1 MIATTPLATDHRAFA
16 HRMFGRLLAIWPVCD
31 FIALLNTQTGE
42 AGGTKLASWPST
54 EKATSAILPK
64 QGSHRLVGRGTRRKA
79 RLAWSILHRHHSYSR
94 ILFPSPAAGCHDVA
108 LSRMQSQQH
117 TKDDLLSL
125 LSCSLECG
133 MYSTA
138 TLQIQEQ
145 QEVQEGDFGAQGG
158 RAGQS
163 RSGYMGGISRQA
175 AMDIHYAG
183 QQGQL
188 QSGIRNFYGETAWNA
203 SASQFCHQLHQSK
216 NQWGLQQTRRKC
228 CSI

>member
-1 MIATTPLATDHRAFA
+1 
-16 HRMFGRLLAIWPVCD
+16 
-31 FIALLNTQTGE
+31 
-42 AGGTKLASWPST
+42 
-54 EKATSAILPK
+54 
-64 QGSHRLVGRGTRRKA
+64 
-79 RLAWSILHRHHSYSR
+79 
-94 ILFPSPAAGCHDVA
+94 
-108 LSRMQSQQH
+108 
-117 TKDDLLSL
+117 
-125 LSCSLECG
+125 

-203 SASQFCHQLHQSK
+203 SAANSATSRRGENAAAFEGVASHGHGSHGVNGKEVGRAFHEGSEGSIQSNPDSWAPEQAEQAHKLKSQVATAAQKIKDLDGEWATFVNTTLSKVRHHGEMFQNCRADLMEHYNAKIQELATVKKEMTLASQSMLGP
-216 NQWGLQQTRRKC
+216 QWTESSRRCPTWKRSSMLC
-228 CSI
+228 RTP